1 MHASLRPDPQC
12 CAGCLQV
19 AFYCSCACKPVFN
32 SVANKIVG
40 VDEKNKNKQK
50 QSKVRKITKDDRID
64 GWVDGE
70 KAN

>member
-1 MHASLRPDPQC
+1 M
-12 CAGCLQV
+12 
-19 AFYCSCACKPVFN
+19 FN

-50 QSKVRKITKDDRID
+50 QSKVRKVTKDDRMD
-64 GWVDGE
+64 GWVNGE